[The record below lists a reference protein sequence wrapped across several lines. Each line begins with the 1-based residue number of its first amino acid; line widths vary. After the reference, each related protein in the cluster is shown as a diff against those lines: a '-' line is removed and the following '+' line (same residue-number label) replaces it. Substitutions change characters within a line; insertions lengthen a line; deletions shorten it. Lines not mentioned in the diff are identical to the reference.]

1 MKFALLLLL
10 LLPTLASAKSWKAG
24 LASVDIS
31 PTEPIYLNGYGNR
44 THPSTGVKQQ
54 LWAKAIALEDSKG
67 QRVVIVTTD
76 LLGIP
81 GAVSDVIAA
90 RVAKQHGLKRSQLL
104 LNSSHTHAA
113 PMVEGNLGTMFA
125 LTPAER
131 LAIHNYTERLK
142 DQIVNAVDRAL
153 ADLKPAHLAMGHGK
167 ATFAINRRVLS
178 KDGTYIIG
186 TNPNGPMDHDVPV
199 LRISSPD
206 GKLLAAM
213 FGYTCHN
220 TTMGGDIYEVHGD
233 YAGYAQLAFEK
244 EHPGVQAMFY
254 LLCGGDQN
262 PSPRGKFELAE
273 KYGNELAAAASAVIA
288 GKMQPLAGPLRTAF
302 RMTDL
307 NLKLHSREQF
317 EEELKDKIPAKV
329 RRAESM
335 LSLYNQQGPMRSVP
349 YPVQAIRF
357 GKQWTL
363 VALGGEVVIDYQLRI
378 KKEFPGEDTT
388 VAGYS
393 NDVMCYIPSL
403 RVLKEGG
410 YEADSSMIYYGKPGP
425 FAESVEE
432 QLMAT
437 VHKVMRDVG
446 RNK

>member
-1 MKFALLLLL
+1 MKIALFLLATALVN
-10 LLPTLASAKSWKAG
+10 AKSWNAG
-24 LASVDIS
+24 LGSADIS

-44 THPSTGVKQQ
+44 THPSTGVKQK
-54 LWAKAIALEDSKG
+54 LWAKALALEDEKG
-67 QRVVIVTTD
+67 NRVVIVTTD
-76 LLGIP
+76 LLGLP
-81 GAVSDVIAA
+81 GSVSDVIAA
-90 RVAKQHGLKRSQLL
+90 RLAKQYGMKRSQLL
-104 LNSSHTHAA
+104 LNSSHTHGA
-113 PMVEGNLGTMFA
+113 PMVEGNLATMFM
-125 LTPAER
+125 LNTTER

-142 DQIVNAVDRAL
+142 DQIVAAVQQAV
-153 ADLKPAHLAMGHGK
+153 ADLKPAQLATGHGK
-167 ATFAINRRVLS
+167 ASFAVNRRVAAAN
-178 KDGTYIIG
+178 GVYTIG
-186 TNPNGPMDHDVPV
+186 VNPTGPIDHDVPV

-206 GKLLAAM
+206 GKLRAAL

-220 TTMGGDIYEVHGD
+220 TTMGGDIYEAHAD
-233 YAGYAQLAFEK
+233 YAGYAQEAFEK
-244 EHPGVQAMFY
+244 QHPGTQAMFY

-273 KYGNELAAAASAVIA
+273 KYGNALASAASAVIA
-288 GKMQPLAGPLRTAF
+288 GKMQPLTGPLRTSL

-307 NLKLHSREQF
+307 TFKLHTREQY
-317 EEELKDKIPAKV
+317 EEELKDKLPAKV
-329 RRAESM
+329 RRAEYM
-335 LSLYNQQGPMRSVP
+335 LSLYDQQRPMRSAA

-425 FAESVEE
+425 FAESVED
-432 QLMAT
+432 QLMDT
-437 VHKVMRDVG
+437 VYKVMKDIG
-446 RNK
+446 RKKP